1 METVISALIVIAL
14 LILAVVGLSQVSISS
29 QASIAESAGLMQE
42 RTGDRART
50 NITSL
55 GAQTT
60 VLDET
65 TDAVQVTLK
74 NAGSTKVSDLE
85 QWDVILQY
93 TDGKNS
99 PVAKWYSPG
108 DGTNQWSAT
117 IYSNASSQ
125 IPEVIEPGIFDPGEE
140 MVVTVVVSPTVGT
153 GTTNLAVIATPNG
166 ITASTV
172 FTN

>member
-14 LILAVVGLSQVSISS
+14 LILAIVGLSQVSISS

-50 NITSL
+50 NLMSL

-60 VLDET
+60 ALDDT

-74 NAGSTKVSDLE
+74 NSGSTKLSDLV

-93 TDGKNS
+93 TDSTGN
-99 PVAKWYSPG
+99 PAAKWYPSG
-108 DGTNQWSAT
+108 SGTNQWSAA

-125 IPEVIEPGIFDPGEE
+125 TPEVIEPGIFDPGEE
-140 MVVTVVVSPTVGT
+140 MVITVKVSPSVGT
-153 GTTNLAVIATPNG
+153 STTNLAVITTPNG

>member
-1 METVISALIVIAL
+1 MSALIIIAL
-14 LILAVVGLSQVSISS
+14 LILAIVGLAQVSISS
-29 QASIAESAGLMQE
+29 QASIAQSAGLMQE

-50 NITSL
+50 IIASL
-55 GAQTT
+55 SAQTSA
-60 VLDET
+60 LDET

-74 NAGSTKVSDLE
+74 NSGSTKLSDWA

-93 TDGKNS
+93 TSGSNN
-99 PVAKWYSPG
+99 PTVKWYPAG
-108 DGTNQWSAT
+108 DGTNQWDAT
-117 IYSNASSQ
+117 IYSNASTLN
-125 IPEVIEPGIFDPGEE
+125 PEVIEPGIFNPGEE
-140 MVVTVVVSPTVGT
+140 MVITVKVSPPVGA

>member
-14 LILAVVGLSQVSISS
+14 LILAIVGLSQVSISS

-50 NITSL
+50 NITLL
-55 GAQTT
+55 GAQTA

-65 TDAVQVTLK
+65 TDAVRVTLK
-74 NAGSTKVSDLE
+74 NSGSTKLSDLD
-85 QWDVILQY
+85 QWDVVLQY
-93 TDGKNS
+93 TDGVDN
-99 PVAKWYSPG
+99 PAVKWYPTG
-108 DGTNQWSAT
+108 DGANQWSAA
-117 IYSNASSQ
+117 IFSNASSQ
-125 IPEVIEPGIFDPGEE
+125 TPEVIEPGILNPGEE
-140 MVVTVVVSPTVGT
+140 MAITIKVSPAVGAD
-153 GTTNLAVIATPNG
+153 TTNLAVIATPNG

>member
-14 LILAVVGLSQVSISS
+14 LILAIVGLSQVSISS

-50 NITSL
+50 NIAPL
-55 GAQTT
+55 DAQITA
-60 VLDET
+60 LDGT

-74 NAGSTKVSDLE
+74 NSGSTKLSDLE

-93 TDGKNS
+93 TDEADN
-99 PVAKWYSPG
+99 PAVKWYPSG
-108 DGTNQWSAT
+108 NGANEWSAT

-125 IPEVIEPGIFDPGEE
+125 TPEVIEPGIFNPGEE
-140 MVVTVVVSPTVGT
+140 MAITIKVSPKVRAD
-153 GTTNLAVIATPNG
+153 TTNLAVIATPNG
-166 ITASTV
+166 IIATRV

>member
-1 METVISALIVIAL
+1 METVVSALIVIAL
-14 LILAVVGLSQVSISS
+14 LILAIVGLSQVSIST

-50 NITSL
+50 NVTSL

-74 NAGSTKVSDLE
+74 NSGSIKLSDLE

-93 TDGKNS
+93 TDGTDN
-99 PVAKWYSPG
+99 PVVKWYTPG
-108 DGTNQWSAT
+108 GGTNQWSAA
-117 IYSNASSQ
+117 IYSDATSQ
-125 IPEVIEPGIFDPGEE
+125 IPEVIEPGIFNPGEE
-140 MVVTVVVSPTVGT
+140 MIVTIKVSPSVGT
-153 GTTNLAVIATPNG
+153 GSTNLAVIATPNG

>member
-14 LILAVVGLSQVSISS
+14 LILAIVGLSQVSISS

-74 NAGSTKVSDLE
+74 NSGSTKVSDLD

-93 TDGKNS
+93 TDGTNN
-99 PVAKWYSPG
+99 PAVKWYPSG
-108 DGTNQWSAT
+108 NGTNQWSAA

-125 IPEVIEPGIFDPGEE
+125 TPEVIEPGIFDPGEE
-140 MVVTVVVSPTVGT
+140 MVITVKVSPSVGAN
-153 GTTNLAVIATPNG
+153 TTNLAVIATPNG